1 MPTAA
6 WRSGDAVNACLDLD
20 RVIPSLVVDS
30 RCALGESVLWCER
43 RAALFWTDIDAARL
57 WMHRPYASVTR
68 HWALPDRL
76 GSLALCQTGQLLLGL
91 AKGLYLA
98 DPDAAQEGT
107 LRLEKLVDVEADNA
121 ETRINDGRS
130 DRNGNFVFGTKSERS
145 DNAPIGAFYQYSG
158 RHGLRRLNL
167 PAAAIPN
174 SICFSADGRSMYYC
188 DSVEP
193 RILCCD
199 YDAGAAAVSASRV
212 FAEVDAAGASPDGS
226 LIDADGY
233 LWNAQWGA
241 GRIVRYRS
249 DGGVDRVVPLP
260 VKNPSCCA
268 IGGSAYDRLYISSAR
283 VDNSAQELARTPGAG
298 GIWQISLPRA
308 LGLPESR
315 VELA

>member
-6 WRSGDAVNACLDLD
+6 SRSGDAVNAYLDLD

-43 RAALFWTDIDAARL
+43 RSALFWTDIDASRL
-57 WMHRPYASVTR
+57 WMHQPHPGVTQS
-68 HWALPDRL
+68 WALPDRL

-98 DPDAAQEGT
+98 DPDAAQEGS
-107 LRLEKLVDVEADNA
+107 LSLEKLADVEVENA

-130 DRNGNFVFGTKSERS
+130 DRNGNFVFGTKSERA

-167 PAAAIPN
+167 PASAIPN
-174 SICFSADGRSMYYC
+174 SICFDADGRRMYYC
-188 DSVEP
+188 DSVVP
-193 RILCCD
+193 QILCCD
-199 YDAGAAAVSASRV
+199 YDADTAAVSGSRV
-212 FAEVDAAGASPDGS
+212 FAQVDDADASPDGS
-226 LIDADGY
+226 IIDADGY

-241 GRIVRYRS
+241 GRIVRYRN
-249 DGGVDRVVPLP
+249 DGSVDRVMSLP
-260 VKNPSCCA
+260 VKNPSCCT
-268 IGGSAYDRLYISSAR
+268 IGGAAYDRLYISSAR
-283 VDNSAQELARTPGAG
+283 VDNSVEELARTPGAG
-298 GIWQISLPRA
+298 GIWQIPLPRA

-315 VELA
+315 IELV